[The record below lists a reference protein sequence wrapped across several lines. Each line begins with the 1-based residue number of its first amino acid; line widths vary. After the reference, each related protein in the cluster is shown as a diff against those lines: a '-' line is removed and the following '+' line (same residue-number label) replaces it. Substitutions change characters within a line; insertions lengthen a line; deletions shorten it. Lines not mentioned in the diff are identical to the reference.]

1 MPDACD
7 VTLDS
12 SCAESL
18 MAPSSDSKSV
28 AHATD
33 EIRHLKLGDGT
44 KVSFVVSDVPDPVT
58 VTFKQD
64 IPRLNAMWDD
74 TSPYWREES
83 VLTIEGCPIP
93 IVYWPHVYHYGKY
106 GQWQG
111 TKTNSPLQDIVT
123 RYCQSMLEDFWKEFS
138 VNGCAMKFTRIVDR
152 LCRQHSIS
160 NDNVVACAHEE
171 YGDAFNSLFSYCKGD
186 EVHAMRNKSAIARH
200 YQQLKKQ

>member
-1 MPDACD
+1 
-7 VTLDS
+7 
-12 SCAESL
+12 
-18 MAPSSDSKSV
+18 MAPSSDSESV

-111 TKTNSPLQDIVT
+111 TKSQWSGWRVSKCI
-123 RYCQSMLEDFWKEFS
+123 F
-138 VNGCAMKFTRIVDR
+138 
-152 LCRQHSIS
+152 
-160 NDNVVACAHEE
+160 
-171 YGDAFNSLFSYCKGD
+171 
-186 EVHAMRNKSAIARH
+186 
-200 YQQLKKQ
+200 